1 MDILERLFELWTRVS
16 DVDSVTLRDAEDEIK
31 KLRVRNIVLEARLLR
46 AKELFLQN
54 QPQAAFIEVCAA
66 LGHST
71 PQ

>member
-1 MDILERLFELWTRVS
+1 MDIMERLFELWTRVS

-54 QPQAAFIEVCAA
+54 QPQAAFIEVCA
-66 LGHST
+66 T
-71 PQ
+71 F

>member
-46 AKELFLQN
+46 AKELFLQD

-66 LGHST
+66 LGEKES
-71 PQ
+71 